1 MKQASKTPLGY
12 EGARSKVIA
21 LSGIL
26 SATVAV
32 LTLLFVPA
40 PIPIGGFDSSS
51 ILILSL
57 PILLGTELGTII
69 VCVGEFVGTAFLLAF
84 FGGPL
89 YFLPGIVA
97 VRGPEAY
104 LVGKIGRSTF
114 LGSSRQ
120 KGKELLATI
129 IGPIWETAGF
139 IAADYYVYYLIYGPV
154 GGTYALVTLLWT
166 LIDLIWVAPAI
177 ALLQVVRKWLK
188 TNYMD
193 KQLGLEGN
201 DITKRRLFRI
211 SMVFILITWII
222 LVFVPLALISW
233 GPPPPP
239 T

>member
-1 MKQASKTPLGY
+1 MRQSSKTPLGY
-12 EGARSKVIA
+12 EEARSKVIA

-32 LTLLFVPA
+32 LTFFFVPA
-40 PIPIGGFDSSS
+40 PIPLGGFDTSS

-57 PILLGTELGTII
+57 PILLGTELGTVI

-84 FGGPL
+84 AGGPL

-104 LVGKIGRSTF
+104 LVGKIGRSKF
-114 LGSSRQ
+114 LDSGRQ
-120 KGKELLATI
+120 KRRELLAMI

-139 IAADYYVYYLIYGPV
+139 IAADYYVYYFMYGPI
-154 GGTYALVTLLWT
+154 GGTYALITLLWV

-177 ALLQVVRKWLK
+177 AVLQVVRKWLR

-201 DITKRRLFRI
+201 EVTKRKLFRI
-211 SMVFILITWII
+211 SMAFILITWII
-222 LVFVPLALISW
+222 LVFVPLALTSW
-233 GPPPPP
+233 GPPPPS
-239 T
+239 